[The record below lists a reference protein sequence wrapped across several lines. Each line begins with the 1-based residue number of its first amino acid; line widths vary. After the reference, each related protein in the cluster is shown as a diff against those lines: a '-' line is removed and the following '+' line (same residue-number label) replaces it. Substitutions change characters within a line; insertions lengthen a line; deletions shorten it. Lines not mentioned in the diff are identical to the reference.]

1 MWAFEMIR
9 SSHGGN
15 ANWSCPSGW
24 EQQSSPRESTRSGE
38 KPFKWDKDEYTL
50 YFQKPELGKF
60 INIKAIK
67 PWDEL
72 VSSLHTSSDLK
83 CHYVEEV
90 T

>member
-1 MWAFEMIR
+1 MEVTQIEVVLQD
-9 SSHGGN
+9 GN
-15 ANWSCPSGW
+15 NKVHP
-24 EQQSSPRESTRSGE
+24 E
-38 KPFKWDKDEYTL
+38 KVQDLEKSLLNETKMSTL